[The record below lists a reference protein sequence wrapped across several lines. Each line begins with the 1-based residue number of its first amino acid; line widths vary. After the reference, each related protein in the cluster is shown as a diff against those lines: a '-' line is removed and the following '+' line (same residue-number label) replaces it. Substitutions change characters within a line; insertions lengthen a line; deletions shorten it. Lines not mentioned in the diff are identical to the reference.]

1 MIYGGTASRRKLV
14 ARGKLHDWSAF
25 PYHERSF
32 PWPRMAGSV
41 NKSSSVSLMKET
53 SVKQRLAAILAADAT
68 GFSRLMA
75 DDEQSTMTAL
85 DAARSVFRS
94 QIEAHQ
100 GRVMDMAGD
109 SIFAVFDTASGA
121 VEAAQQVQRVLNA
134 DASVLPQERQ
144 MRFRIGVHLGDV
156 MEKSDGTVFGDGV
169 NIAARLEALAEPGGI
184 TVSDAVQGAVR
195 GKVEATFDD
204 QGEQRVKNISH
215 PVRAYRW
222 VMNDRQATHSGSKKI
237 GKALSDK
244 PSIAVL
250 PFHNLS
256 DDHEQEYFA
265 DGIAGDLLTALSR
278 YRWLMV
284 IARSS
289 SFSYKGRSPDMR
301 QVGRELGVRH
311 IVEGSV
317 RKSGDRIR
325 ISAQLIDAVDGNHVW
340 AERYDRKLADVF
352 QLQDEIALTIA
363 AAIEPEL
370 SKAEQDRAR
379 RKPPE
384 NLDAWDLYQRG
395 LWHYWQYNKESSAEA
410 QRLFGE
416 AIALDAR
423 FAAARSF
430 LAYSHFTGSHQ
441 AFEEPQQALA
451 LARDGALRALAID
464 EKDPIAH
471 LALGRVLAA
480 NADYAAAVSELE
492 VAIRLNPS
500 FSLAHYTLGSILFLS
515 GHHERAL
522 ESFEAASRLTPIGP
536 LIWGIETM
544 HANTLAALGRY
555 AEAEPLA
562 RAATRHQTA
571 TFWVYANWASILGN
585 LGEVAKARAAMER
598 LMHLRP
604 DFSETFYDRLFVGM
618 DQAVKAPYFAGLH
631 RAGLQQ
637 NQSARDKTIAMQ
649 LRNGPNVT

>member
-1 MIYGGTASRRKLV
+1 
-14 ARGKLHDWSAF
+14 
-25 PYHERSF
+25 
-32 PWPRMAGSV
+32 
-41 NKSSSVSLMKET
+41 MKET
-53 SVKQRLAAILAADAT
+53 GVKQRLAAILAADAT
-68 GFSRLMA
+68 GFSRLMQN
-75 DDEQSTMTAL
+75 DEHATMAAL
-85 DAARSVFRS
+85 DSARSVFRTE
-94 QIEAHQ
+94 IEAHQ

-109 SIFAVFDTASGA
+109 SVFAVFETASGA
-121 VEAAQQVQRVLNA
+121 VAAAQAVQKTLNA
-134 DASVLPQERQ
+134 GAAQVPEDRQ
-144 MRFRIGVHLGDV
+144 MKFRIGVHLGDV

-169 NIAARLEALAEPGGI
+169 NIASRLEALAEPGGI

-204 QGEQRVKNISH
+204 QGEQRVKNMDH
-215 PVRAYRW
+215 PVHAYRW
-222 VMNDRQATHSGSKKI
+222 VMAERDAQSSGFGPAIKP
-237 GKALSDK
+237 LSDK

-256 DDHEQEYFA
+256 NDPDQEYFA
-265 DGIAGDLLTALSR
+265 DAVAGDLLLALSR

-325 ISAQLIDAVDGNHVW
+325 ISAQLIDASNGNHVW
-340 AERYDRKLADVF
+340 AERYDRKLADVL
-352 QLQDEIALTIA
+352 QLQDEIAMTVA

-370 SKAEQDRAR
+370 SRAEQERAR

-384 NLDAWDLYQRG
+384 SLDAWDLYQRG
-395 LWHYWQYNKESSAEA
+395 LWHYWQYSKESSIEA

-416 AIALDAR
+416 AISLDTH
-423 FAAARSF
+423 FAAARAF

-471 LALGRVLAA
+471 LALGRVLAG
-480 NADYAAAVSELE
+480 NGDYAAAVVELE
-492 VAIRLNPS
+492 RSVVLNPS

-515 GHHERAL
+515 GHHEQAL
-522 ESFEAASRLTPIGP
+522 ESFEAAGRLTPIGP
-536 LIWGIETM
+536 LIWGIKTM

-555 AEAEPLA
+555 EEAEPLA

-585 LGEVAKARAAMER
+585 LGELAKASAALDR
-598 LMHLRP
+598 LMQLRP
-604 DFSETFYDRLFVGM
+604 DFSESFYDRLFVGI
-618 DQAVKAPYFAGLH
+618 DPAVKKPYFEGLHKAGLAQYQASDD
-631 RAGLQQ
+631 RTVISPRL
-637 NQSARDKTIAMQ
+637 SDS
-649 LRNGPNVT
+649 